1 MKNIQP
7 KPTPDL
13 DTPDTSGD
21 SGMTSRMAHRIN
33 EVVGNSQDVLVAADT
48 MFPFTLFPH
57 SIVIDREKVTIV
69 NRTFFRT
76 AEIVSIKIEDVLNVT
91 ADVGPFF
98 GAVEVETRFFDPM
111 RHTIKFLRRND
122 ALKVKRILQ
131 GYVVALK
138 KNIVCSGFSVQQLTE
153 ILDDLGQGHPT
164 REM

>member
-1 MKNIQP
+1 
-7 KPTPDL
+7 
-13 DTPDTSGD
+13 
-21 SGMTSRMAHRIN
+21 
-33 EVVGNSQDVLVAADT
+33 VGNSQDVLVAADT
-48 MFPFTLFPH
+48 VFPFTLFPH

-91 ADVGPFF
+91 ADIGPFF
-98 GAVEVETRFFDPM
+98 GAVEVETRFFDPI
-111 RHTIKFLRRND
+111 RHSIKYLRRND

-138 KNIVCSGFSVQQLTE
+138 KGIVCSGFSVQQLIQ

-164 REM
+164 KEM